1 MMNLFYIFLV
11 WLLIHQINLFSQQL
25 SFDHLFILVGESAP
39 SVKILVDAGLKNDPD
54 TLHHTGQG
62 TSAVFF
68 NFNNFYVE
76 LMWISHKEEAEKPG
90 NKIIDMF
97 LDQKRGGSPFG
108 FVVARSSNETD
119 SIPYLTESMYADWLR
134 PNESIKFAL
143 SDDIMLPS
151 IIVVPRYLDY
161 DSINVRYPEAIRELI
176 DHPIGSLTLTSIRFR
191 GPRSKPESTA
201 IIELVRQGIAEF
213 VEDKNHLVELI
224 FNNGKSGKRID
235 VRPNLPLIIYY

>member
-39 SVKILVDAGLKNDPD
+39 SVKMLVDAGLRNDPD

-119 SIPYLTESMYADWLR
+119 SIPFLTESMYADWLR